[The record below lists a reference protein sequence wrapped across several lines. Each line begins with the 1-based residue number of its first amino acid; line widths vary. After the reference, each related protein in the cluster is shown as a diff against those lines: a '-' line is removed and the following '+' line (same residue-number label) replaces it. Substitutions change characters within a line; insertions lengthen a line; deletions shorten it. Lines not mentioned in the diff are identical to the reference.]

1 VTVDSE
7 GLRARSVCRA
17 TKVYQWGF
25 SSLLLF
31 LFAIATIISSIILLA
46 LNAFVWKQTRT
57 KMLSVD
63 FSIYRDILDLAG
75 EIKAELGNA
84 AEDLSATALA
94 DRITVNTG
102 NVRII
107 EDTSLQS
114 IAGARGRYSLVSTER
129 EALPWCTPWQQLDPL
144 RGSIKWQSGS

>member
-1 VTVDSE
+1 MTVDSE

-46 LNAFVWKQTRT
+46 LNAFVWKQTCT

-63 FSIYRDILDLAG
+63 VAVDLWMSRS
-75 EIKAELGNA
+75 A
-84 AEDLSATALA
+84 A
-94 DRITVNTG
+94 
-102 NVRII
+102 
-107 EDTSLQS
+107 TS
-114 IAGARGRYSLVSTER
+114 
-129 EALPWCTPWQQLDPL
+129 
-144 RGSIKWQSGS
+144 

>member
-1 VTVDSE
+1 MPH
-7 GLRARSVCRA
+7 L
-17 TKVYQWGF
+17 KVYQWGF

-31 LFAIATIISSIILLA
+31 LSAIATIASSIVLLA
-46 LNAFVWKQTRT
+46 SNAVVWKQTRT

-75 EIKAELGNA
+75 EIKTELGNA
-84 AEDLSATALA
+84 AEGLSATALA

-102 NVRII
+102 NVRIT

-114 IAGARGRYSLVSTER
+114 IAGARRRYSLVSTER
-129 EALPWCTPWQQLDPL
+129 EATP
-144 RGSIKWQSGS
+144 